1 MSTTQKWRQ
10 QVCINYSRA
19 PTPKHSFLLGA
30 MVIFRACVRPRQ
42 HHASPILIHSR
53 RTGCFIGSAA
63 ALDAHWD
70 ACGKA
75 TISCLAY
82 TPCEIER
89 MRSDGHCADCF
100 ILSALEVVAHAALI
114 LVMSF
119 DEFFD
124 LLLTLGLDEFAKKN
138 HIPLIYF

>member
-63 ALDAHWD
+63 AIDAHWD
-70 ACGKA
+70 ARGKD

-82 TPCEIER
+82 MPYEMER

-100 ILSALEVVAHAALI
+100 ILSDLELEPGSANI
-114 LVMSF
+114 GG
-119 DEFFD
+119 EF
-124 LLLTLGLDEFAKKN
+124 
-138 HIPLIYF
+138 